1 MFSYQIRMNRVNIHN
16 FIWIFILFFFFFFN
30 IVLHANLLHT
40 IVYSAVFVH
49 CNTDLL
55 LETLFGWH
63 SRIQSDAK
71 YVVCNRNLKILFF
84 DEVHD
89 ELIIQVWRKTKL
101 AIVIYKLFNFWQ
113 FVRAAFHWSWWTAA
127 CFSPATKNKYISI
140 EKI

>member
-1 MFSYQIRMNRVNIHN
+1 MKYVFLPDPNESGQYSQFHVNIHT
-16 FIWIFILFFFFFFN
+16 FFFFFFN

-71 YVVCNRNLKILFF
+71 YVVCNRNLKTLFF

-101 AIVIYKLFNFWQ
+101 AIVIYKLFNFSQ
-113 FVRAAFHWSWWTAA
+113 FVRAAFH
-127 CFSPATKNKYISI
+127 
-140 EKI
+140 